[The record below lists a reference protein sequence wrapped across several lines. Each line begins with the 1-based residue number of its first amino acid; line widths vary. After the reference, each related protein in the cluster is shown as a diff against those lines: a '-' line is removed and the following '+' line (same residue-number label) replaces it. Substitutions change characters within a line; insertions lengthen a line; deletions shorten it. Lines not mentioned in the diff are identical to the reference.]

1 MEEEEER
8 IRKLIEEDRLKSSAA
23 ASTASG
29 PCKIKVRW
37 SGGNY
42 DKVGISH
49 LYLNFKRLISQ
60 LN

>member
-49 LYLNFKRLISQ
+49 LI
-60 LN
+60 